1 PFERHQEK
9 MLFIDGLTQRHINVD
24 ARNSHSK
31 GPQLF
36 NGLGDDTETID
47 QYLARGLAA
56 PRPWVGLGSSRQADR
71 NSLIP
76 LNSVDQSGSAVPF
89 LTQPGPAFDSL
100 FAGLEASSAPVER
113 PFEPVL
119 FDGAAAQIREA
130 QSQLRG
136 SERDVLDGYLDS
148 VRHLETQLVMRET
161 FDGSCDP
168 GSAPS
173 GGDTRAQW
181 QQLYDMAATALGCG
195 LTRTA
200 WLCFGGGGNNND
212 FDMSPTQIGDIIG
225 DAHWLHHI
233 GHQSVPDSRAK
244 QERYHTWHSA
254 QIARLMDR
262 LEAMP
267 NGRGGTVMDDTVIVY
282 MNDNGTFHHNTPSA
296 RHPVCVFGSAGG
308 RIKADG
314 RFIRYAYHPDWWAY
328 TDRFMDP
335 SDPDSAA
342 SVQQLWNT
350 LSHVAGLPKDDW
362 GIGPSSRERH
372 RGVLEGIL
380 V

>member
-1 PFERHQEK
+1 
-9 MLFIDGLTQRHINVD
+9 
-24 ARNSHSK
+24 
-31 GPQLF
+31 
-36 NGLGDDTETID
+36 
-47 QYLARGLAA
+47 
-56 PRPWVGLGSSRQADR
+56 
-71 NSLIP
+71 
-76 LNSVDQSGSAVPF
+76 
-89 LTQPGPAFDSL
+89 
-100 FAGLEASSAPVER
+100 
-113 PFEPVL
+113 
-119 FDGAAAQIREA
+119 
-130 QSQLRG
+130 
-136 SERDVLDGYLDS
+136 
-148 VRHLETQLVMRET
+148 
-161 FDGSCDP
+161 
-168 GSAPS
+168 
-173 GGDTRAQW
+173 
-181 QQLYDMAATALGCG
+181 
-195 LTRTA
+195 
-200 WLCFGGGGNNND
+200 
-212 FDMSPTQIGDIIG
+212 
-225 DAHWLHHI
+225 
-233 GHQSVPDSRAK
+233 
-244 QERYHTWHSA
+244 
-254 QIARLMDR
+254 MDR

-296 RHPVCVFGSAGG
+296 RHPVCLFGSAGG